1 MNKPLRSNVP
11 MVKRNATVS
20 TSKLPIS
27 SISAL
32 RLQHAKSFGSTPSQS
47 EDITDNLVFVC
58 IVSIVITVLVL
69 YCAYSVV
76 LSHLQSKKKA
86 YSHRK
91 NRRVPTSASI
101 NSSNIE
107 QDQKTID
114 EDEDISQIFS
124 FEEEIISDVAT
135 FRRR

>member
-11 MVKRNATVS
+11 MVKRNATIPS
-20 TSKLPIS
+20 SKLPIS

-32 RLQHAKSFGSTPSQS
+32 RLQHAKSFGSTQS

-58 IVSIVITVLVL
+58 IISIVISVLVL
-69 YCAYSVV
+69 YCVYSVV
-76 LSHLQSKKKA
+76 LSHLQSKTKRA
-86 YSHRK
+86 YYHRK

-101 NSSNIE
+101 NSSNVE

>member
-11 MVKRNATVS
+11 MVKRNATIPS
-20 TSKLPIS
+20 SKLPIS

-32 RLQHAKSFGSTPSQS
+32 RLQHAKSFSSTQS

-58 IVSIVITVLVL
+58 IVSIVFTSLVL
-69 YCAYSVV
+69 YCVYSVV
-76 LSHLQSKKKA
+76 RSNLSKKRA
-86 YSHRK
+86 NYHRK
-91 NRRVPTSASI
+91 NRRVPTSSSI

>member
-11 MVKRNATVS
+11 MVKRNATIS

-32 RLQHAKSFGSTPSQS
+32 RLQHAKSFSSTQS

>member
-11 MVKRNATVS
+11 MVKRNATIS

-32 RLQHAKSFGSTPSQS
+32 RLQHAKSFSSTQS

-58 IVSIVITVLVL
+58 IVSIVITSLVL
-69 YCAYSVV
+69 YCLYSVV
-76 LSHLQSKKKA
+76 RSHLQSKKRA
-86 YSHRK
+86 YYHRK

>member
-32 RLQHAKSFGSTPSQS
+32 RLQHAKSFVSTHTQS

-58 IVSIVITVLVL
+58 IVSIVITSLVL
-69 YCAYSVV
+69 YCLYSVV
-76 LSHLQSKKKA
+76 RSHLQSKKN
-86 YSHRK
+86 YHRK

-101 NSSNIE
+101 NSSNLE
-107 QDQKTID
+107 QDQKTKD

>member
-11 MVKRNATVS
+11 MVKRNATIS

-32 RLQHAKSFGSTPSQS
+32 RLQHAKSFGSTQS

-58 IVSIVITVLVL
+58 IVSIVITSLVL
-69 YCAYSVV
+69 YCLYSVV
-76 LSHLQSKKKA
+76 RSHLQSKKRD
-86 YSHRK
+86 YYHRK
-91 NRRVPTSASI
+91 NRRVPTSSSI

>member
-11 MVKRNATVS
+11 MVKRNATIPS
-20 TSKLPIS
+20 SKLPIS

-32 RLQHAKSFGSTPSQS
+32 RLQHAKSFGSTQS

-58 IVSIVITVLVL
+58 IVSIVISVLVL
-69 YCAYSVV
+69 YCVYSVV
-76 LSHLQSKKKA
+76 RSNLSKKR
-86 YSHRK
+86 YHRK
-91 NRRVPTSASI
+91 NRRVPTSSSI

>member
-11 MVKRNATVS
+11 MIKRNATIPS
-20 TSKLPIS
+20 SKLPIS

-32 RLQHAKSFGSTPSQS
+32 RLQHAKSFGSTHTQS

-58 IVSIVITVLVL
+58 IVSIVISVLVL
-69 YCAYSVV
+69 YCVYSVV
-76 LSHLQSKKKA
+76 RSHLQSKKRD
-86 YSHRK
+86 YYHRK
-91 NRRVPTSASI
+91 NRRVPTSSSI

>member
-11 MVKRNATVS
+11 MVKRNATIPS
-20 TSKLPIS
+20 SKLPIS

-32 RLQHAKSFGSTPSQS
+32 RLQHAKSFGSTQS

-58 IVSIVITVLVL
+58 IVSIVISVLVL
-69 YCAYSVV
+69 YCVYSVV
-76 LSHLQSKKKA
+76 RSHLQSKKRD
-86 YSHRK
+86 YYHRK
-91 NRRVPTSASI
+91 NRRVPTSSSI

>member
-11 MVKRNATVS
+11 MVKRNATIPS
-20 TSKLPIS
+20 SKLPIS

-32 RLQHAKSFGSTPSQS
+32 RLQHAKSFGSTQS

-58 IVSIVITVLVL
+58 IVSIVISVLVL
-69 YCAYSVV
+69 YCVYSVV
-76 LSHLQSKKKA
+76 RSHLQSKKRD
-86 YSHRK
+86 YYHRK
-91 NRRVPTSASI
+91 NRRVPTSSSI
-101 NSSNIE
+101 NSSNNIE

>member
-11 MVKRNATVS
+11 MVKRNATIPS
-20 TSKLPIS
+20 SKLPIS

-32 RLQHAKSFGSTPSQS
+32 RLQHAKSFGSTQS

-58 IVSIVITVLVL
+58 IVSIVISVLVL
-69 YCAYSVV
+69 YCIYSVV
-76 LSHLQSKKKA
+76 RSNLQKKR
-86 YSHRK
+86 YNHRK

-101 NSSNIE
+101 NSSNLE

>member
-32 RLQHAKSFGSTPSQS
+32 RLQHAKSFGSTQS

-58 IVSIVITVLVL
+58 IVSIVITSLVL
-69 YCAYSVV
+69 YCLYSVV
-76 LSHLQSKKKA
+76 RSHLQSKKRD
-86 YSHRK
+86 YYHRK
-91 NRRVPTSASI
+91 NRRVPTSSSI
-101 NSSNIE
+101 NSSNNIE

>member
-11 MVKRNATVS
+11 MVKRNATIPS
-20 TSKLPIS
+20 SKLPIS

-32 RLQHAKSFGSTPSQS
+32 RLQHAKSFSSTQS

-58 IVSIVITVLVL
+58 IVSIVISVLVL
-69 YCAYSVV
+69 YCIYSVV
-76 LSHLQSKKKA
+76 RSNLQKKR
-86 YSHRK
+86 YHRK

-135 FRRR
+135 VRRR